1 MIGTA
6 QEIITWLFE
15 QDREALFEVKP
26 RKRKRSLTQN
36 AYYWV
41 LLNQLARKL
50 GMPDSEVHKNML
62 REYGVADVFSAR
74 EDVPL
79 SGYFKYYDIIGQGEL
94 QGKTYN
100 HVKVYKGSSN
110 MDSTEFSHLLD
121 GMRQECEAQGIVVL
135 TPEETARMEFAS
147 AIQ

>member
-6 QEIITWLFE
+6 QEIISWLFE
-15 QDREALFEVKP
+15 QDREKLFEVKE
-26 RKRKRSLTQN
+26 RKCKRSLTQN
-36 AYYWV
+36 AYYWS

-50 GMPDSEVHKNML
+50 KMPDTEVHRNML
-62 REYGVADVFSAR
+62 RDYGVANVFSAR

-79 SGYFKYYDIIGQGEL
+79 QSYFKYYDVIGQGEL

-100 HVKVYKGSSN
+100 HVKVYKGSSR

-135 TPEETARMEFAS
+135 TPEETARMEYVS
-147 AIQ
+147 AI